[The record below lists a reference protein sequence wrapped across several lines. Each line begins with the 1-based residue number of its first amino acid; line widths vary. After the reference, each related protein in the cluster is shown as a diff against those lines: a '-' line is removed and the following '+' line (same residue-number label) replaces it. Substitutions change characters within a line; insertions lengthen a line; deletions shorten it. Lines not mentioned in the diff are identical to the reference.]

1 MKLIHTHEKGTQTFE
16 LIDGRHVKSYP
27 SGYIR
32 MSKQI
37 VTGTRMG
44 KPFIDYNN
52 THYQLNKVERTL
64 VDAFISEYSGELI
77 KQYNHTRILI
87 PCIWDRMEF
96 IKQWELRNCK
106 LTKSEIEYA
115 IAANNVYNSISTNFQ
130 VRY

>member
-27 SGYIR
+27 SGYVR

>member
-27 SGYIR
+27 SGYVR

-37 VTGTRMG
+37 SAGTRMG

>member
-1 MKLIHTHEKGTQTFE
+1 MKLIHTHKKGTQTFE

-27 SGYIR
+27 SGYVR

-37 VTGTRMG
+37 SAGTRMG

-52 THYQLNKVERTL
+52 THYQLNR
-64 VDAFISEYSGELI
+64 VDRIPIWNKYYKEYSTGY
-77 KQYNHTRILI
+77 KRILI
-87 PCIWDRMEF
+87 PCIWERMEF

-106 LTKSEIEYA
+106 LTRNQIECG
-115 IAANNVYNSISTNFQ
+115 IEANEVYNNISTNFQ